1 MNGTALLASATI
13 LVAAL
18 ALSGCAGESAGDSD
32 ETVQGTVVSDGSST
46 VGPLTKAASIQ
57 FAGVQP
63 DISVT
68 VQITGTGG
76 GFRSFCSGETDIS
89 NASRPIGDD
98 EAARCADAGID
109 FTEIVV
115 ANDGISIVVNPA
127 NDWLDCITVDQL
139 KRIWAP
145 EAEGIVTSWSQ
156 VDPSFPDVPL
166 TLYGPG
172 RDSGTF
178 DYFTGAINGEEGSS
192 RGDYRGTEDDEVTV
206 QGVKADVGALGYF
219 GFTYLEE
226 NADVVKGLAVDGGDG
241 CVAPSSETVQ
251 DGTYTPLGRPLFIY
265 VNNDS
270 YADEAAVKAFVDFF
284 VDNADS
290 IAESSQ
296 FVPLTSEQA
305 DTAQDELASLLG

>member
-139 KRIWAP
+139 KTIWAP
-145 EAEGIVTSWSQ
+145 EAEGVVTSWSQ

-226 NADVVKGLAVDGGDG
+226 NADVVKGLEVDGGDG

>member
-139 KRIWAP
+139 KTIWAP
-145 EAEGIVTSWSQ
+145 EAEGVVTSWSQ

-226 NADVVKGLAVDGGDG
+226 NADVVKGLEVDGGDG
-241 CVAPSSETVQ
+241 CVGPSSETVQ

-270 YADEAAVKAFVDFF
+270 YADEAAVKAFVDFY